1 MKQLFFIAAYF
12 IFLFSQLHAQK
23 LFPQRSNSNNLYGYT
38 DQKGSLKIDYQF
50 DDASFFDKKTKAAI
64 VQKGEKFFLI
74 NKDGIKISKDYEQ
87 SSHWYLPYLEDVI
100 NFPLFLQRNNRW
112 YPVNTDG
119 EELNDS
125 FSDILEDN
133 FLMFRDGSLAATVV
147 NDGGNIGLYLF
158 DEQNLL
164 ADTYFDSLLITPFNR
179 PQPVEEQFFSL
190 MFEDDVKLLVQKGG
204 NFHTLDIKDGL
215 SAAFQIDNRF
225 PAYPGELELF
235 SQIIVRKD
243 NKLHIMKV
251 KEGSLSPGFNNI
263 FQSANTMGLLAEDY
277 GYIKVSGTEN
287 NLSGIYDIYKR
298 EFISHPFYDQMS
310 IDDQW
315 ASGIFF
321 PFVRKGYGHLYVDD
335 FPTDFDPKAYF
346 IEICYGALAH
356 LQETY
361 YFRET
366 KKGLELVCYER
377 GGEAL
382 TVDDYRFIHCAD
394 GITYM
399 QINVDEK
406 KYSFKE
412 TDINQFFEHL
422 IYAEDMARDE
432 REGSQVHIPDYLQVP
447 VPKVLPKND
456 PVILQYHGKYE
467 LVPRDSINT
476 SVSLQYFQMREI
488 NKKRYLVANE
498 NGYQG
503 IINEKGKI
511 ILPLKYQFIVD
522 AKGKYI
528 VHSDSG
534 YEFLVD
540 NGNDIINPSG
550 MSFDDFD
557 YASVIQEDENFFQ
570 YDDGLELLVLKDG
583 KYGKIN
589 NDFELV
595 IKPDRFIY
603 LENVNNNPNSIAL
616 TAHDGWALCDSTGKI
631 ITKQFMQGIMPLG
644 GVFRWE
650 NNHRYGLLSKNG
662 EMLTENIY
670 NYKSFELDE
679 ANRTIILKSDNF
691 GDRSFYFDEDW
702 NIIEKN

>member
-23 LFPQRSNSNNLYGYT
+23 LFPQRSNSNNLYGYK

-50 DDASFFDKKTKAAI
+50 DDASFFDKKTKAAV
-64 VQKGEKFFLI
+64 VQKDSRYFLINARGEKFG
-74 NKDGIKISKDYEQ
+74 NDYEGAG
-87 SSHWYLPYLEDVI
+87 HWYFDYGDEIID
-100 NFPLFLQRNNRW
+100 FPVFMQRNNRW

-119 EELNDS
+119 EEIKDS

-133 FLMFRDGSLAATVV
+133 FLVFQDGSQAATVV
-147 NDGGNIGLYLF
+147 DDDGRIGLYF
-158 DEQNLL
+158 VDKQMLL

-204 NFHTLDIKDGL
+204 DFYTLDIKDGL

-225 PAYPGELELF
+225 PVYPGELEFL

-243 NKLHIMKV
+243 SKLHIMNT
-251 KEGSLSPGFNNI
+251 KESSLSPGFTNI
-263 FQSANTMGLLAEDY
+263 FQSANTTGLIAEGY
-277 GYIKVSGTEN
+277 GYIKVAGADN

-298 EFISHPFYDQMS
+298 EFISRPFYDQMS

-315 ASGIFF
+315 ATGIFF

-335 FPTDFDPKAYF
+335 LPAEFDPKAVF
-346 IEICYGALAH
+346 IEVCYRALEF

-366 KKGLELVCYER
+366 KKELELICYEK
-377 GGEAL
+377 GMEA
-382 TVDDYRFIHCAD
+382 VPIDDYRFIHCAD
-394 GITYM
+394 GNTYI
-399 QINVDEK
+399 QIKVDGI
-406 KYSFKE
+406 KYSFNEK
-412 TDINQFFEHL
+412 DINQFFENIL
-422 IYAEDMARDE
+422 YAEDF
-432 REGSQVHIPDYLQVP
+432 QNPIPGHLRVLIP
-447 VPKVLPKND
+447 EVLPEND

-488 NKKRYLVANE
+488 NKKRYLVANK

-503 IINEKGKI
+503 IINENGEV
-511 ILPLKYQFIVD
+511 ILPLKYQFIID
-522 AKGKYI
+522 AKDKYI
-528 VHSDSG
+528 VRSDSG

-540 NGNDIINPSG
+540 QGHEIINPSG

-570 YDDGLELLVLKDG
+570 YDDALELLVLKDG

-589 NDFELV
+589 SKFELS
-595 IKPDRFIY
+595 ITPDKYIY
-603 LENVNNNPNSIAL
+603 LENVNKNPNSIAL
-616 TAHDGWALCDSTGKI
+616 TAHSGWVLCDSTGKI
-631 ITKQFMQGIMPLG
+631 ITKQFMQNILPMG
-644 GVFRWE
+644 GVFLSK
-650 NNHRYGLLSKNG
+650 NNYQFGLVSKNG
-662 EMLTENIY
+662 EKLAEIIY
-670 NYKSFELDE
+670 NSYDFDE
-679 ANRTIILKSDNF
+679 PNRTIILKSDNF
-691 GDRSFYFDEDW
+691 GDRNFYFDEDW
-702 NIIEKN
+702 NLKEKE